1 MQPLNHDE
9 REAANLYWL
18 AYLLTG
24 DHEASI
30 DAAVNASELRDGASA
45 FFSTWVLRW
54 SRMIAISKALASVRG
69 ELRESAGRTQE
80 RLARQRVP
88 RLQKWT
94 PGLETT
100 KIQLERALL
109 AIDVFPRC
117 VVVLAIF
124 EGLPLE
130 DVAKLLDE
138 NLQLVAKAHAV
149 GLQDLA
155 SNLASMQPQ
164 ASQSLIPPGLGNL
177 QHA

>member
-1 MQPLNHDE
+1 M
-9 REAANLYWL
+9 AF
-18 AYLLTG
+18 LLTG

-30 DAAVNASELRDGASA
+30 DAAVNATELRDGATA

-54 SRMIAISKALASVRG
+54 SRMIAISKALAAVRG
-69 ELRESAGRTQE
+69 TLRESAVRTQE
-80 RLARQRVP
+80 RLARTRVP

-94 PGLETT
+94 SGAETT

-117 VVVLAIF
+117 VVVLSIF

-130 DVAKLLDE
+130 DVATLLDE
-138 NLQLVAKAHAV
+138 NRQLVEKARAA

-164 ASQSLIPPGLGNL
+164 APHAIIPPGFENL